1 MPEHEGVDIRCVP
14 DAIETLQTYDKMKEV
29 ESTKTAKR
37 LLNGSTFRKPG
48 RKKKTNKTGWPN
60 RNRRNALRNR
70 ETCSTKEEEEEPE
83 PAELEDEEKECSTP
97 VKSVE
102 WVASKDLVAKI
113 NNCELQPIVR
123 VQKLDSEVIVRHK
136 RSCSVDMSPPNTE
149 RRAKRTQSSPKSPRA
164 LRKPR
169 GRWYKER

>member
-1 MPEHEGVDIRCVP
+1 MAEGVDALDLRCVP
-14 DAIETLQTYDKMKEV
+14 DAIGALEDYEEMKGSEEQTKP
-29 ESTKTAKR
+29 TKR
-37 LLNGSTFRKPG
+37 LLNGSTLRKPG

-70 ETCSTKEEEEEPE
+70 ETCSTKD
-83 PAELEDEEKECSTP
+83 DEEKLDDGAS

-102 WVASKDLVAKI
+102 INKWNNSEKELVAKI
-113 NNCELQPIVR
+113 NNFELQPFVR
-123 VQKLDSEVIVRHK
+123 VQKLDSEVMVRHK
-136 RSCSVDMSPPNTE
+136 RSCSVDVSPTNTD

-164 LRKPR
+164 LRRPR